1 MIADQQRGLL
11 GQSLPAG
18 GLKPEVV
25 LTQDIPDRL
34 LNPQELL
41 VGAFQGVFGSGRD
54 TLADQAFDP
63 TFGLAIATFG
73 LVLRSRIEGRLAAA
87 VVHSRC
93 ARERTVELSPLP
105 GRWSRDGW
113 HEQSLLLARREPQRT
128 VLVTSIAR
136 TDTHRLTHQQTN
148 EWAI

>member
-25 LTQDIPDRL
+25 LAQDIPDRL

-63 TFGLAIATFG
+63 TFGLAIATPR
-73 LVLRSRIEGRLAAA
+73 LSHRTPLEGRLAAA

-93 ARERTVELSPLP
+93 AGWRTVELNPVP
-105 GRWSRDGW
+105 GRRCRDVC
-113 HEQSLLLARREPQRT
+113 HDPIS
-128 VLVTSIAR
+128 SS
-136 TDTHRLTHQQTN
+136 
-148 EWAI
+148 